1 MVDFFFLV
9 NNSVLGHTPD
19 NMPIRKQKSK
29 RPVLLSRTRPPTVR
43 KRDAALSAKATR
55 TLIRSHHK
63 LLKQRIQALKV
74 GNNDLVDKIDAQIEL
89 NGGLESYQIAS
100 KLGQSLD
107 RGGDSSKVLIDWI
120 NIRLGV
126 SKNTSS
132 KLRVLE
138 VGALSTRN
146 ACSQNGHLDVTRID
160 LNSQEPG
167 ILKQDFMERPLPQ
180 SDDNRFHIISL
191 SLVLN
196 YVPDPVGRG
205 EMLKRCVAFLTKAPL
220 SGSSISIVPSL
231 FLVLPA
237 PCVINSR
244 YLTEQRLQDILT
256 SMGFSLARHKQTSKL
271 IYQLWE
277 FGGGYEP
284 KQFKKEILN
293 PGRARNNFA
302 IVVKNGSN

>member
-1 MVDFFFLV
+1 
-9 NNSVLGHTPD
+9 
-19 NMPIRKQKSK
+19 MPIRKQKSK

-43 KRDAALSAKATR
+43 KRDAALSARATR

-180 SDDNRFHIISL
+180 SDDSRFHIISL

-220 SGSSISIVPSL
+220 PGSSISIVPSL

-244 YLTEQRLQDILT
+244 YLTKQRLQDILT